1 MKQWYQD
8 RMYARVIRMDGRVDR
23 VQLDCMEDC
32 GTLIASFPEQADWT
46 DIRTVEFAPEMGQ
59 NKAGQDGYYIIP
71 HGEGSVGDTILCRF
85 REREDTEMV
94 LDRFAMPIWSCI
106 QSRGSF
112 VAIVSSMTYEYRL
125 AVGVKDGVYSCY
137 ACFDLNGHMPY
148 EPITIEFRLLDDKAD
163 YNEAALAY
171 REWREQRGEL
181 RRYDVRAKERPQAR
195 YTAESIYV
203 RIRQGWKPSRLRCA
217 SRRPKPSR
225 KCMWRL
231 RLTTYPSFWTSF
243 KRMASTRRRSVW
255 SAGTRA
261 A

>member
-1 MKQWYQD
+1 
-8 RMYARVIRMDGRVDR
+8 
-23 VQLDCMEDC
+23 
-32 GTLIASFPEQADWT
+32 
-46 DIRTVEFAPEMGQ
+46 
-59 NKAGQDGYYIIP
+59 
-71 HGEGSVGDTILCRF
+71 
-85 REREDTEMV
+85 MV

-181 RRYDVRAKERPQAR
+181 RRYDVCLLYTSSIPPWSPHWRAMVW
-195 YTAESIYV
+195 S
-203 RIRQGWKPSRLRCA
+203 SA
-217 SRRPKPSR
+217 SRSRRCPGSGSPRPRP
-225 KCMWRL
+225 
-231 RLTTYPSFWTSF
+231 
-243 KRMASTRRRSVW
+243 
-255 SAGTRA
+255 
-261 A
+261 